1 MTFEYANDVLEG
13 GLTTYAE
20 QVAAQDGYEGFGTKD
35 GIEYISELF
44 LTAENPLTLCMEYV
58 LITMAKEKAEWMLE
72 HPSLRRPRL
81 ASMSMYIIFNLTP
94 TQATFGQR
102 KIVAIYHWEA
112 TIVST
117 RFVIILPSLVYD
129 ARILATR
136 SPVYSMFNC

>member
-81 ASMSMYIIFNLTP
+81 ASMSMYNYMYLFLMY
-94 TQATFGQR
+94 AGCGR
-102 KIVAIYHWEA
+102 D
-112 TIVST
+112 
-117 RFVIILPSLVYD
+117 RL
-129 ARILATR
+129 LAWLAPR
-136 SPVYSMFNC
+136 LWLC